1 MPLRRARPLVAIRTL
16 DAFAPYAAQYA
27 AGEAWEEHPCIGR
40 EIYGPLISEYFGN
53 RGIDII

>member
-27 AGEAWEEHPCIGR
+27 AGEAWEEHLCIGER
-40 EIYGPLISEYFGN
+40 DMARLLVSTLEIKG
-53 RGIDII
+53 